1 MTFWGICL
9 RAELEAHPA
18 VWRIAKDFES
28 EQSALSA
35 MSVATRVE
43 RTVSRQDF
51 RGAELSPWRGY
62 RIGGNGK
69 EPGMV
74 YRFEP
79 GGGAPSAVA
88 PSLARKARPAMPAMP
103 AKKAEP
109 ARKMEPARKTKTK
122 KTKATKTKKAAKKT
136 KKARATQK
144 PVSKRTRKAKGKK

>member
-88 PSLARKARPAMPAMP
+88 PSLASKAMPVKP
-103 AKKAEP
+103 AKKTKP
-109 ARKMEPARKTKTK
+109 VKKTKTK
-122 KTKATKTKKAAKKT
+122 KTKKTQAAKRT